1 MKFYGYKG
9 IDFTNPKFIQD
20 LDDTALWWDEVSLFE
35 NLAALEETTK
45 TFLELMLKVDKDA
58 ELTEDDRKKL
68 AVMADLGIYDE
79 TDESVF
85 IQNFLDVQTELLTA
99 D

>member
-1 MKFYGYKG
+1 MGRGK
-9 IDFTNPKFIQD
+9 
-20 LDDTALWWDEVSLFE
+20 SFE

-85 IQNFLDVQTELLTA
+85 IQNF
-99 D
+99 

>member
-1 MKFYGYKG
+1 
-9 IDFTNPKFIQD
+9 
-20 LDDTALWWDEVSLFE
+20 
-35 NLAALEETTK
+35 
-45 TFLELMLKVDKDA
+45 MLKVDEDA

-79 TDESVF
+79 TEESVF